1 MSSLLSIVRGVES
14 ILGLAPAELF
24 AELSETAQD
33 ECWDDLRERQ
43 DRLNRWWAYGD
54 DPRQR
59 PKRPRPRGR
68 HRGHA
73 GVPLDHRD
81 PLRALPLAAAFEIL
95 LGQTVPRS
103 GMVRCPLPGHDDRT
117 PSCRVGDEL
126 WHCFGCHAGGSL
138 IDLGAEIYGLTPRG
152 EPFFELRKRL
162 ALDLLAREEAAA

>member
-1 MSSLLSIVRGVES
+1 MSSSLSLLRGVES

-24 AELSETAQD
+24 AELSETARA

-59 PKRPRPRGR
+59 PRPHLRVVRDSRRPG
-68 HRGHA
+68 A
-73 GVPLDHRD
+73 LDCGSD
-81 PLRALPLAAAFEIL
+81 PLRALPLPIAFEL
-95 LGQTVPRS
+95 LTGEPVPRS
-103 GMVRCPLPGHDDRT
+103 GMVRCPRPDHEDRT
-117 PSCRVGDEL
+117 PSCHVGDEL

-162 ALDLLAREEAAA
+162 ALDLLGPEAA